1 MKEESET
8 NNENVLCESAHLEK
22 FVDIVNKA
30 VADWVKAEKMDD
42 LKSAAEEL
50 SPDQVVG
57 ELKDKLCKVEKW
69 YQKKYNAEVKTCC
82 ASLKVPS
89 DGWVLSEKASRFL
102 SERSVSQLDRVEAS
116 LVNIK
121 KTAIDYV
128 EFLEEHRTV
137 SGLLKD
143 AGKETLRWFYN
154 PVGAAVK
161 AVAEVS
167 GGGPLAEEQKRVE
180 EQLKLASEEML
191 EAISAFRDRVEKLAV
206 DNWNDNIPDLE
217 EDVREDA
224 SGGGSLAARKR
235 SARKSSSRSWSLNL
249 FLMLICFAGGWW
261 GHHIVNGSTSS
272 ASPVSNATA
281 LHPKSNRR
289 VPIPIGGEIRMGPGE
304 SFAVVLTVNSPAVG
318 NVIDDSVPGWL
329 KIRTTQ
335 GVKGWIERL
344 GNEGPF
350 GGN

>member
-1 MKEESET
+1 MEEKSER
-8 NNENVLCESAHLEK
+8 NNENVLCVSAHLEE

-30 VADWVKAEKMDD
+30 IDDWVKAEEIDD

-57 ELKDKLCKVEKW
+57 DLKDKLRKVEKW
-69 YQKKYNAEVKTCC
+69 YQEKYNAAVKTCC
-82 ASLKVPS
+82 ASLNVPP
-89 DGWVLSEKASRFL
+89 DGWVLTEKASRFL

-116 LVNIK
+116 LINIK
-121 KTAIDYV
+121 KAAIDFV
-128 EFLEEHRTV
+128 GFLEEHRTV
-137 SGLLKD
+137 SGFLKD
-143 AGKETLRWFYN
+143 AGKETFRWFYN

-180 EQLKLASEEML
+180 EQLQLASEGL
-191 EAISAFRDRVEKLAV
+191 WEAISAFVKRVETLAV
-206 DNWNDNIPDLE
+206 DNWNDNISNLE

-224 SGGGSLAARKR
+224 SGGDSVAARKKSAQKS
-235 SARKSSSRSWSLNL
+235 SARIWFLNL
-249 FLMLICFAGGWW
+249 FFMLICFAGGWW
-261 GHHIVNGSTSS
+261 GHHIVNGSTLS

-304 SFAVVLTVNSPAVG
+304 SFAIVLTVNSPAVG

-329 KIRTTQ
+329 KISTTQ

-350 GGN
+350 GKY